1 MNAFLCSQ
9 PYITKRSIMMISLVL
24 TPKLIAQENLA
35 KSYTRCYTVISHAAL
50 QVNYDLND

>member
-1 MNAFLCSQ
+1 
-9 PYITKRSIMMISLVL
+9 MMISLVL